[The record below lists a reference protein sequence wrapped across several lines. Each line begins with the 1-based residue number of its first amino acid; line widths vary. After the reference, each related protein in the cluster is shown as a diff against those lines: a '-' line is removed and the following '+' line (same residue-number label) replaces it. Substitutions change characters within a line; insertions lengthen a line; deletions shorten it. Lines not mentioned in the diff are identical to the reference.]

1 MREESKMILENNL
14 KIRIVIVFYVPVLDG
29 VSKENKSVKLLCLLA
44 IGLDGRVAVLD
55 C

>member
-1 MREESKMILENNL
+1 MIFRKKM
-14 KIRIVIVFYVPVLDG
+14 KIQIVIGFYVPVLEG